1 MNFDTPALAC
11 VVMTAAYLAGAAG
24 ALLPL
29 GTRLTRG
36 LTAAGAVT
44 GALAGLVLAGDVL
57 ASGTPFTAE
66 VPSLLS
72 VGGGV
77 ALRLDRLGAFFL
89 VLVGVVAA
97 PAAVYGAGYSAAY
110 AGRYSLGWLGAM
122 LNVFLLAMSL
132 VVLADNVLTF
142 LLVWEGMSLASYFL
156 VMTEHER
163 PDTVAAGVW
172 YLAMTHV
179 GLVLALVA
187 FVLLVP
193 A

>member
-1 MNFDTPALAC
+1 
-11 VVMTAAYLAGAAG
+11 
-24 ALLPL
+24 
-29 GTRLTRG
+29 
-36 LTAAGAVT
+36 
-44 GALAGLVLAGDVL
+44 VLF
-57 ASGTPFTAE
+57 S
-66 VPSLLS
+66 
-72 VGGGV
+72 
-77 ALRLDRLGAFFL
+77 
-89 VLVGVVAA
+89 
-97 PAAVYGAGYSAAY
+97 GYSAAY

-179 GLVLALVA
+179 GLVLQITSLDAVGA
-187 FVLLVP
+187 WSVGDTVP
-193 A
+193 PGLAGLTADFRSWAVGANGKLMKSPVQELRFE